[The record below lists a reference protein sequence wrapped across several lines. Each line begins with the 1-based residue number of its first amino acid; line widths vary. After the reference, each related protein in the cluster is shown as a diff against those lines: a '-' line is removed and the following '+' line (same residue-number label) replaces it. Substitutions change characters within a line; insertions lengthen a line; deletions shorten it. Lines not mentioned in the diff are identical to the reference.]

1 MRKDN
6 LFDYVAHLARLGPYE
21 AKDKERLSQD
31 FNRILDLF
39 KALEELNTQS
49 VNPMSHILDLKNVA
63 REDETQV
70 FKNREKTLGNFPQKE
85 GNFLKVPKVIE

>member
-1 MRKDN
+1 MKKD

-31 FNRILDLF
+31 FDRILELF
-39 KALEELNTQS
+39 KSLEELNTQG
-49 VNPMSHILDLKNVA
+49 VNPMSHVLDLKNVT

-70 FKNREKTLGNFPQKE
+70 FKNRDKTLGNFPQKE
-85 GNFLKVPKVIE
+85 GDFLKVPKVIE